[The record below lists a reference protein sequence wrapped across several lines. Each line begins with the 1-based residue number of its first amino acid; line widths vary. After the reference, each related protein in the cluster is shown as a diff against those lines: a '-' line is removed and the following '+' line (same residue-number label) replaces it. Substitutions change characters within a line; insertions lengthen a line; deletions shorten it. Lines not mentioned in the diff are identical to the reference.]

1 MGENTPALPLLATED
16 VSKGALVPAPD
27 LPPKQRARGR
37 PFPPSLLRRLNP
49 RDVQA
54 TESPANLD
62 PRLPYTTESSAIHEA
77 QGSPCPYVSG
87 EA

>member
-1 MGENTPALPLLATED
+1 MGENTPALPLFATED
-16 VSKGALVPAPD
+16 VSNGALMPAPD
-27 LPPKQRARGR
+27 LPPKQGARGR

-49 RDVQA
+49 RSVQA

-62 PRLPYTTESSAIHEA
+62 PRLPYTTESSVIHEA
-77 QGSPCPYVSG
+77 QGSCPHISG